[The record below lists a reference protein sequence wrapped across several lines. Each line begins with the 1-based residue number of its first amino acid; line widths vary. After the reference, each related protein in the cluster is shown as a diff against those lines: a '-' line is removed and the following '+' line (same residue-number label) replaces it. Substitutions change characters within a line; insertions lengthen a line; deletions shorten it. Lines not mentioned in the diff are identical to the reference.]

1 MKNLLLIDDEANIH
15 FSVEQVFE
23 GSDIKVLSARSRAE
37 ALELMT
43 SERPNVVLLDIRLG
57 QTSGLDVFE
66 DLRRIDQKVLVI
78 FITGHGSAETAI
90 EAMKL
95 GAFEYLVKPLDF
107 ERLRDVVAQAF
118 EISRLMRVPAVVD
131 EGDGANP
138 PEQMIGSGPAMQTVC
153 KQIGRIA
160 PQDINV
166 LILGESGTGKEL
178 VARAIYQ
185 HSRRSNRPFLAI
197 NCGAI
202 AESLLESELF
212 GHERGAFTGA
222 DRKRVGKF
230 EQCDGGTLFLDE
242 AGDMPQATQVKL
254 LRVLQDGTFERVGG
268 NETVRVNVRILAA
281 TNQNLEKQIEAGR
294 FRRDLFY
301 RLKGVTIHLPPLRE
315 RQDDLAELV
324 HYFLFRLNRQL
335 GSSVQSVSL
344 EALDLLHRY
353 SWPGN
358 IRELQS
364 VLRESL
370 IAAAGSVLLPSFL
383 PPELQTTGATI
394 ADEVPV
400 PTIHAEDWSNLGRF
414 IDAALQAEE
423 SDIYRRAID
432 EFDRR
437 VLSRALAQT
446 NGHQANAAQLL
457 GLSRPTLRTKLRS
470 LGMSVE
476 KIVK

>member
-1 MKNLLLIDDEANIH
+1 MKSLLLVDDEHNIH
-15 FSVEQVFE
+15 FSVEQVLE
-23 GSDIKVLSARSRAE
+23 GGDIKLLSAKTRAE
-37 ALELMT
+37 ALELMA
-43 SERPNVVLLDIRLG
+43 SERPTVVLLDIRLG
-57 QTSGLDVFE
+57 QVSGLDVFAE
-66 DLRRIDQKVLVI
+66 LRQIDPKVLVI

-107 ERLRDVVAQAF
+107 NRLREVVSQAF
-118 EISRLMRVPAVVD
+118 EISRLMRVPAVVA
-131 EGDGANP
+131 EGDGASP
-138 PEQMIGSGPAMQTVC
+138 PEQMIGNGPAMQNIC

-185 HSRRSNRPFLAI
+185 HSRRCDRPFLAI
-197 NCGAI
+197 NCGAL

-222 DRKRVGKF
+222 DRKRIGKF

-242 AGDMPQATQVKL
+242 AGDMPLATQVKL

-268 NETVRVNVRILAA
+268 NETVRVNVRIIAA
-281 TNQNLEKQIEAGR
+281 TNQNLEQQIEAGR

-301 RLKGVTIHLPPLRE
+301 RLKGLTIHLPPLRE
-315 RQDDLAELV
+315 RLDDLSELV

-335 GSSVQSVSL
+335 GASVQTVSL
-344 EALDLLHRY
+344 EALELLQGY
-353 SWPGN
+353 NWPGN

-370 IAAAGSVLLPSFL
+370 VAAAGSVLLPNFL
-383 PPELQTTGATI
+383 PPELQTSTTTMP
-394 ADEVPV
+394 DEVPIPAV
-400 PTIHAEDWSNLGRF
+400 NANDWNQLGAF
-414 IDAALQAEE
+414 VEAALAANEA
-423 SDIYRRAID
+423 DIYRRSVD

-437 VLSRALAQT
+437 VLSRALSQSSGNQT
-446 NGHQANAAQLL
+446 NAAQLL

-476 KIVK
+476 KVVK